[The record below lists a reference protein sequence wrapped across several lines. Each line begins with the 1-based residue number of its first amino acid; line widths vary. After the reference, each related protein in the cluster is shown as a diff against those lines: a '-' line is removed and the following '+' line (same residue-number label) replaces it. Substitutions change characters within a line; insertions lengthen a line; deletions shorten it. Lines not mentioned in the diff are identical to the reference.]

1 MRTDERLYRRRVYLL
16 LKEHK
21 EMAVI
26 VKAKCLMEH
35 SFKMTANTKHFPKK
49 YRFSIGARIEN
60 LAIEIYES
68 LVRANEMQGDERL
81 TNQQNAIIACKVLNS
96 MIELS
101 YKTVQLAMNSV
112 EYWGGLVVEVKR
124 MTVAWRNSEI
134 KRV

>member
-1 MRTDERLYRRRVYLL
+1 
-16 LKEHK
+16 
-21 EMAVI
+21 MAVI

-68 LVRANEMQGDERL
+68 LVRANETQGDERL